1 MFGWFQ
7 RLLPKSG
14 DFFVLFERH
23 GATMIEAAQAL
34 VSLTAGEGDR
44 SQLLRTIR
52 DQEHAAD
59 EVIREVLHE
68 VRHTFLTPFDR
79 GAITALIGAMDDTID
94 EMNATASAIELLEVE
109 TFDPQM
115 RQIGVRDE
123 ARMVGGY
130 SHFCGPLNSTAI
142 QSYAALTWAK
152 TYDMSAAP
160 AGVVQTGTGTAEYN
174 KTYGKIYNNTN
185 GNDCWDATMTPSN
198 DDVTI
203 PDNTC
208 DTIDYNGAAQTTFPG
223 TDSTG
228 GAGWLDV
235 NLTPTDPAGDTMSWN
250 QMVYNWYVGGSG

>member
-34 VSLTAGEGDR
+34 VSLTAGEGER

-94 EMNATASAIELLEVE
+94 EMNATASAIELLEV
-109 TFDPQM
+109 TRFDQQM
-115 RQIGVRDE
+115 QDIARLVLDACKLIAEALPLLRDVERQGRRLHE
-123 ARMVGGY
+123 LTARIVQLEGQVDGLHDAGMRAAFQAQKVKSDPLAFMV
-130 SHFCGPLNSTAI
+130 SR
-142 QSYAALTWAK
+142 
-152 TYDMSAAP
+152 
-160 AGVVQTGTGTAEYN
+160 E
-174 KTYGKIYNNTN
+174 IYKHLERVA
-185 GNDCWDATMTPSN
+185 DAFE
-198 DDVTI
+198 DVA
-203 PDNTC
+203 NE
-208 DTIDYNGAAQTTFPG
+208 IDSLVIDHG
-223 TDSTG
+223 
-228 GAGWLDV
+228 
-235 NLTPTDPAGDTMSWN
+235 
-250 QMVYNWYVGGSG
+250 